1 MRANQNT
8 NLNKW
13 NQSHLGEHDMG
24 LKINPMFDTSDI
36 FNNYSMSAF
45 DMRW

>member
-8 NLNKW
+8 TR
-13 NQSHLGEHDMG
+13 NQSQLGEHDID

-36 FNNYSMSAF
+36 FDNYSMSEL